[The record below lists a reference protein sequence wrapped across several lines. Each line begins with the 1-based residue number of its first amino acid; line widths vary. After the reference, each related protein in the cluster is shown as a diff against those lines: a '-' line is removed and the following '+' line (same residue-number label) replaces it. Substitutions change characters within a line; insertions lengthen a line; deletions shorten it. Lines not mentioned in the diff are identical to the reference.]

1 MQLQEIQQQFKQSKE
16 QFNEDFRLRIHRS
29 LSWLQQAEQ
38 AQRAQDFDSQFI
50 FLWIAFNAAYAKDL
64 AAGIRSIDKGLFVQF
79 IYRICHLDQQHN
91 IYDSVWNTFSGSI
104 RIILNNKFTFQQ
116 FWDYHNGLITE
127 TEWLDSFE
135 RNKQNALN
143 ALSQKDTPEILVA
156 VFNHLYTL
164 RNQIIH
170 GGATFNSTVNRT
182 QLKDACTILLTLIPE
197 MLQVML
203 NHPNDKTWGKPF
215 YPVVKS

>member
-182 QLKDACTILLTLIPE
+182 QLKDACTILFTLIPE

>member
-1 MQLQEIQQQFKQSKE
+1 MRN
-16 QFNEDFRLRIHRS
+16 NE
-29 LSWLQQAEQ
+29 
-38 AQRAQDFDSQFI
+38 
-50 FLWIAFNAAYAKDL
+50 
-64 AAGIRSIDKGLFVQF
+64 
-79 IYRICHLDQQHN
+79 
-91 IYDSVWNTFSGSI
+91 
-104 RIILNNKFTFQQ
+104 
-116 FWDYHNGLITE
+116 LITE
-127 TEWLDSFE
+127 TEWLESFE
-135 RNKQNALN
+135 RNKQKALN

-170 GGATFNSTVNRT
+170 GGATFNSTVNRS
-182 QLKDACTILLTLIPE
+182 QLKDACTILFTIIPE

>member
-1 MQLQEIQQQFKQSKE
+1 MLLQEIQHQFKQSKE

-38 AQRAQDFDSQFI
+38 AQQAQDFDSQFI

-64 AAGIRSIDKGLFVQF
+64 GAGIRSVDKGLFVQF
-79 IYRICHLDQQHN
+79 IYRICHLDQQHH

-127 TEWLDSFE
+127 TEWLESFE
-135 RNKQNALN
+135 RNKQKALN
-143 ALSQKDTPEILVA
+143 ALSQKIRLKFWSLFLITSILCVTRLFT
-156 VFNHLYTL
+156 VVRH
-164 RNQIIH
+164 
-170 GGATFNSTVNRT
+170 STVLSIVVNLKMPAPFCL
-182 QLKDACTILLTLIPE
+182 QLSLKC
-197 MLQVML
+197 
-203 NHPNDKTWGKPF
+203 
-215 YPVVKS
+215 YRSC

>member
-1 MQLQEIQQQFKQSKE
+1 MLLQEIQHQFKQSKE

-38 AQRAQDFDSQFI
+38 AQQAQDFDSQFI

-64 AAGIRSIDKGLFVQF
+64 GAGIRSVDKGLFVQF
-79 IYRICHLDQQHN
+79 IYRICHLDQQHH

-127 TEWLDSFE
+127 TEWLESFE
-135 RNKQNALN
+135 RNTQKALN

-170 GGATFNSTVNRT
+170 GGATFNSTVNRS
-182 QLKDACTILLTLIPE
+182 QLKDACTILFTIIPE